1 MKGAEL
7 WKSQIY
13 CNIFPFS
20 RGFGSLGTL
29 ITAVNLRDYTCVL
42 RITHVEKPPALDGN
56 GRFSSISWSLA
67 SDCALTIFGGGIAI
81 IAGFLTPLAAFG
93 LTSAMAVALSI
104 HLANGVPFMKPPDA
118 PGVSYEASLVYL
130 GIAILFMFV
139 GPGSLSLDSL
149 LFTYFFD

>member
-1 MKGAEL
+1 MEIPKLLQYLPPFHGGLEAWALLSLRLIWGTTLAFYGLPMLKNPLHWMEMGD
-7 WKSQIY
+7 SPA
-13 CNIFPFS
+13 FP
-20 RGFGSLGTL
+20 GPLQAIG
-29 ITAVNLRDYTCVL
+29 
-42 RITHVEKPPALDGN
+42 
-56 GRFSSISWSLA
+56 
-67 SDCALTIFGGGIAI
+67 ALTIFGGGIAI

-93 LTSAMAVALSI
+93 LTCAMAVALSI